1 MARTLLFLIRY
12 LRPKEGT
19 HERQRLASSYS
30 WYRFPGLSHLSR
42 LEARGWLLEVDD
54 LLVGEQGHKMCFLQ
68 VASWRFLGLGAT
80 KSFDASGRGLN

>member
-1 MARTLLFLIRY
+1 MHEMTSTRVKVSDTNLTLVDRAEGIQGWDILDTVG
-12 LRPKEGT
+12 KEIG
-19 HERQRLASSYS
+19 
-30 WYRFPGLSHLSR
+30 
-42 LEARGWLLEVDD
+42 EVDD